1 MINQDRL
8 SKEFAELAAISSPS
22 LQEGAIAARLEQR
35 MRQLGAEVLYDA
47 SQQATGG
54 QVGNLVARFPAA
66 GLDVAPM
73 LFSVHMDT
81 VGPCENVVPVLQN
94 GIFTSAGETILG
106 ADDKA
111 GIAELLEALEVIRE
125 QKIPRGPV
133 EVVITVAEEMGLLGA
148 KHFDFDLIQA
158 KYGYALDTTGVE
170 TMVLRAP
177 GANRLYVELTG
188 REAHAGVAPERGVSA
203 IQTAGLALSRM
214 RLGRI
219 DHETTANMGKIEG
232 GVACNIIPK
241 TVRLEGEARS
251 HDPNKLER
259 QTRHMTAC
267 FEEAADAMASNIEGR
282 VFRPRVSMEV
292 CPDYPQMKVAETAK
306 VATLAKAAAAAIGHP
321 LQVTVGG
328 GGSDANIF
336 NAHGIE
342 VVILATGMENVHTS
356 HEQVSVS
363 DMARVTEHL
372 VEIMRSAE

>member
-1 MINQDRL
+1 MINQDRMA
-8 SKEFAELAAISSPS
+8 KEFAALASMSSPS
-22 LQEGAIAARLEQR
+22 LQEAEIAARLEQR
-35 MRQLGAEVLYDA
+35 LREMGAEVLFDT

-54 QVGNLVARFPAA
+54 QIGNMVARFPAA

-81 VGPCENVVPVLQN
+81 VSPCENVVPVLRD
-94 GIFTSAGETILG
+94 GIFTSAGETVLG

-111 GIAELLEALEVIRE
+111 GIAELIEALEVIRE
-125 QKIPRGPV
+125 QQIPRGPV
-133 EVVITVAEEMGLLGA
+133 EVVITVAEEIGLLGA
-148 KHFDFDLIQA
+148 KHFDFSLVQS
-158 KYGYALDTTGVE
+158 KYGYALDTTGSD

-188 REAHAGVAPERGVSA
+188 REAHAGVAPELGVSA

-251 HDPNKLER
+251 HDPDKLER
-259 QTRHMTAC
+259 QTRHMMAC

-282 VFRPRVSMEV
+282 IFRPRVDIAV
-292 CPDYPQMKVAETAK
+292 HPDYPHMKVAETAK
-306 VATLAKAAAAAIGHP
+306 VASLAKAAAGAIGHT
-321 LQVTVGG
+321 LQVKDGG

-342 VVILATGMENVHTS
+342 VVILATGMEDVHTS
-356 HEQVSVS
+356 HERVSVL
-363 DMARVTEHL
+363 DMTRVAELL
-372 VEIMRSAE
+372 VAIMSRAC